1 MNKNC
6 YPFKLEPL
14 PYNYNALEPQ
24 IDEKTMK
31 LHHDKHLG
39 KYVENLNKILSN
51 NPNYQTCTLE
61 DLICNVSLMPCNIR
75 QDIRN
80 NAGGVYNHNL
90 YFKIMTPNKGT
101 KKINMNLEIIER
113 IKMEFGSFENFTSK
127 FKDCA
132 TKLFGSGYTW
142 LVFCKNEKMLKIINT
157 ANQDCVIEKG
167 YFPLFLID
175 VWEHAY
181 YLKYN
186 NRRNEYINNF
196 MQILNFE
203 YINKRYL
210 NFINHNSCN

>member
-1 MNKNC
+1 MNKKC

-14 PYNYNALEPQ
+14 PYAYNALEPQ

-39 KYVENLNKILSN
+39 KYVENLNNILSN
-51 NPNYQTCTLE
+51 NTIYQSYTLE
-61 DLICNVSLMPCNIR
+61 ELICNISLMPCNIR

-90 YFKIMTPNKGT
+90 YFKIMAPNKENS
-101 KKINMNLEIIER
+101 KPSSKLKILER
-113 IKMEFGSFENFTSK
+113 ITMEFGSFENFSK
-127 FKDCA
+127 QFKECA

-142 LVFCKNEKMLKIINT
+142 LVICKNERKLKIINT
-157 ANQDCVIEKG
+157 SNQDCVIEKG

-186 NRRNEYINNF
+186 NRRNEYIDNF
-196 MQILNFE
+196 MQIINFE
-203 YINKRYL
+203 YVNKRYCDFL
-210 NFINHNSCN
+210 MNNKM